1 MHRIF
6 QEDPKVFARTF
17 RALGFPFDDPVTA
30 TVMPTDLTE
39 IRPLER
45 RVDTLLKLEDNKGGG
60 ILLAVEAQGK
70 KEAKKEGSWTYY
82 LAHLYE
88 KYKLPPVLLV
98 VCQDRR
104 TAIWAG
110 APVRIGPPQWASL
123 IMRPLVLGPHNVP
136 VITDP
141 AEAARDIPLATLSAV
156 THAKEPGAA
165 AILKVLASAMKT
177 LDEDTAALF
186 SDLPE
191 LGLGETPAARTWRKL
206 MAIDLSLLHGPTSQR
221 LRAEARAEGLAE
233 GRAEGLAEGRAEGRA
248 EATARSILLVLDQ
261 RGIDVP
267 DDARER
273 IAGCREPETLDGWFT
288 RAVTAGSVDEV
299 FGES

>member
-1 MHRIF
+1 MVSSSHEAMHRIF

-17 RALGFPFDDPVTA
+17 RALGFAFDDPVTA

-45 RVDTLLKLEDNKGGG
+45 RVDTLLKLEDDKGGG

-70 KEAKKEGSWTYY
+70 KEAKKDGSWTYY

-104 TAIWAG
+104 TAIWA
-110 APVRIGPPQWASL
+110 ASPVRIGPPQCTSL

-136 VITDP
+136 LITDP
-141 AEAARDIPLATLSAV
+141 AEAARDVPLATLSAV
-156 THAKEPGAA
+156 THAKEPGAD
-165 AILKVLASAMKT
+165 AILKTLASAMKT
-177 LDEDTAALF
+177 LDETTAALF
-186 SDLPE
+186 SDLTE
-191 LGLGETPAARTWRKL
+191 LGLGDTPAGQTWRKL

-221 LRAEARAEGLAE
+221 LRAE
-233 GRAEGLAEGRAEGRA
+233 GRAEGEARA
-248 EATARSILLVLDQ
+248 ILRLLDQ
-261 RGIDVP
+261 RGIEVP
-267 DDARER
+267 DDIRER
-273 IAGCREPETLDGWFT
+273 ITGCLDLDTLEVWLTRTLTVTSAQELFVDG
-288 RAVTAGSVDEV
+288 
-299 FGES
+299 

>member
-1 MHRIF
+1 MVSSSHEAMHRIF

-45 RVDTLLKLEDNKGGG
+45 RVDTLLKLEDDKGGG

-104 TAIWAG
+104 TAIWA
-110 APVRIGPPQWASL
+110 ASPVRIGPPQWTSL

-141 AEAARDIPLATLSAV
+141 AEAARDVPLATLSAV
-156 THAKEPGAA
+156 THAREPGAD
-165 AILKVLASAMKT
+165 AILKTLASAMKT
-177 LDEDTAALF
+177 LDKDTASVFIELT
-186 SDLPE
+186 E
-191 LGLGETPAARTWRKL
+191 LGLGNAPAAQTWRNL
-206 MAIDLSLLHGPTSQR
+206 MAVDLSFFRSETSQR
-221 LRAEARAEGLAE
+221 LRAEGEARA
-233 GRAEGLAEGRAEGRA
+233 
-248 EATARSILLVLDQ
+248 ILRLLDQ

-267 DDARER
+267 DDIRAR
-273 IAGCREPETLDGWFT
+273 ITGCLDLDTLDTWFT
-288 RAVTAGSVDEV
+288 RAVTATSVEQLFVD
-299 FGES
+299 G